1 MKIVN
6 YSPLLNS
13 GMPLISEIRQ
23 VKEPTVE
30 KVKELYGDFGVD
42 LFVGKEKPS
51 LIKEKPKSKN
61 PLVNLFNR
69 VKDHFSQ
76 KAEFEPDDTMF
87 RVVNKYIFNEKSGL
101 TKDIEQKFGKSGM
114 DVFHRMERMGYV
126 T

>member
-1 MKIVN
+1 MNKGL
-6 YSPLLNS
+6 PLL
-13 GMPLISEIRQ
+13 SEIRQ
-23 VKEPTVE
+23 VKEPSLE
-30 KVKELYGDFGVD
+30 KIKELYGDFGVD
-42 LFVGKEKPS
+42 LFIGKTPS
-51 LIKEKPKSKN
+51 LTKNKSKSKN

-69 VKDHFSQ
+69 VKDYFSQ

-114 DVFHRMERMGYV
+114 KVFKSMQKMGYV